1 MASIILLLYNIHK
14 ALEPKSE
21 PRSKFESVA
30 KESSVES
37 PSGDSPSPENP
48 SLKTRFESVV
58 IKTPVENPQDQV
70 QTSGV

>member
-37 PSGDSPSPENP
+37 PSGDPPPENP